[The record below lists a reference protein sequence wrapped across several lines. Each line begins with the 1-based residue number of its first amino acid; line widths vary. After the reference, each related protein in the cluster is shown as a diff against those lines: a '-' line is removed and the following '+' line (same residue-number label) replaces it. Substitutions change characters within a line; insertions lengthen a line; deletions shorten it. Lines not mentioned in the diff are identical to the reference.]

1 LDSDLSYHSY
11 VKASEDKYFI
21 PAFTSEI
28 EQWFPPDLK
37 LEKIGAAPK
46 GGTKIFN
53 SEFADRLEELSN
65 AVTGTTRFEKAQLE
79 NFDLSFKKGHQGLK
93 WEVLPS
99 SMKNDKHCGLDE
111 LAEISC

>member
-28 EQWFPPDLK
+28 KQWFPPDLK

-46 GGTKIFN
+46 GGTIFSIVN
-53 SEFADRLEELSN
+53 LRI
-65 AVTGTTRFEKAQLE
+65 
-79 NFDLSFKKGHQGLK
+79 GLRSYQT
-93 WEVLPS
+93 L
-99 SMKNDKHCGLDE
+99 
-111 LAEISC
+111 